1 MHTWQ
6 VQEAKSKLSDLIRS
20 AKFSPQLITVRGN
33 PEVVVMSAQQYS
45 KLQKPELTILNI
57 MQKFPHK
64 ELNFSKIRSRSSKLR
79 KTGL

>member
-20 AKFSPQLITVRGN
+20 AKSSPQLITVRGN
-33 PEVVVMSAQQYS
+33 PEVVVISAQQYS
-45 KLQKPELTILNI
+45 RLQKPELSLLNI

-64 ELNFSKIRSRSSKLR
+64 EINFSKARVKSSKLR
-79 KTGL
+79 KTKF

>member
-20 AKFSPQLITVRGN
+20 AKLSPQLITVRGN

-45 KLQKPELTILNI
+45 RLQKPELSLLNI

-64 ELNFSKIRSRSSKLR
+64 EINFSKTRIKSSKLR
-79 KTGL
+79 KTGF